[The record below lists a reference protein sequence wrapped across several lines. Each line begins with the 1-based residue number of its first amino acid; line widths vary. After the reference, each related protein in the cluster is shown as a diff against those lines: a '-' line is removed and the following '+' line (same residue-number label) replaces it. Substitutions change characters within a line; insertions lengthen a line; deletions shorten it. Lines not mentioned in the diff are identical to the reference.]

1 MVSPEKERIPF
12 LKPVDVN
19 EGDKKGNVERWLLEI
34 EGMMRDTLM
43 AIVYSRSFTSVPG
56 NKSLVMLLNKGISL
70 IVNLGRLTSS
80 KARRH
85 IISSA

>member
-43 AIVYSRSFTSVPG
+43 AIMT
-56 NKSLVMLLNKGISL
+56 KSLFDNRKRVEWVLNWP
-70 IVNLGRLTSS
+70 
-80 KARRH
+80 A
-85 IISSA
+85 

>member
-43 AIVYSRSFTSVPG
+43 AIMT
-56 NKSLVMLLNKGISL
+56 KSLFDNRK
-70 IVNLGRLTSS
+70 
-80 KARRH
+80 RRN
-85 IISSA
+85 